1 MPSSLAIVGVT
12 FDGEACG
19 RAIGIWA
26 AAVGPVLGGWL
37 VDAVS
42 WRMIFFLNLP
52 VAAGAI
58 ASGASLYPRGRRE
71 RWGAPG
77 PVERVAGD
85 RWPRRPD
92 GFLPYVLIE
101 TGHYPEATAG
111 AALLPLP
118 LVMPDRSSLSRHG
131 TAFSWLE
138 TYLKTKEYFG
148 FLYKAAGLGVE
159 CRSMTQLAR
168 ITSKINFRTQLRP
181 TDQSWQRS
189 TASSSSE
196 SYIPRRLGPLG
207 SECWTLS

>member
-1 MPSSLAIVGVT
+1 MLIQGIGAALLMPSSLAIVGVT

-101 TGHYPEATAG
+101 TGTIRRPRLEPHFSRY
-111 AALLPLP
+111 
-118 LVMPDRSSLSRHG
+118 RS
-131 TAFSWLE
+131 
-138 TYLKTKEYFG
+138 
-148 FLYKAAGLGVE
+148 
-159 CRSMTQLAR
+159 
-168 ITSKINFRTQLRP
+168 
-181 TDQSWQRS
+181 
-189 TASSSSE
+189 
-196 SYIPRRLGPLG
+196 
-207 SECWTLS
+207 